1 QALVDLE
8 AVVEVGIVDEALPA
22 HRGARLL
29 EVHPHHDLELAGEA
43 PALRLQALRVLAR
56 GRRVVDRAGADDH
69 DQPVVHAVDDAMDRL
84 ARLVH
89 QPVDVGAGL
98 ELPDEVRGRGQL
110 GDVADAEV
118 VGGCGAGGG
127 VGVCRGGGGGGGDA
141 HRASCGGVSVGL
153 GRWRAEKKTA
163 GRRRRSFRIRVPCLL
178 RTRSR
183 LVPPGAGKAKEPKV
197 GKEAANHGQAVYED
211 SPGDATAAYVTCS
224 SNSTPAAGFR
234 SRARPTTGSPSASL
248 AGSILPGPASQ
259 SRTARARSRA
269 RSASWLS
276 PTGTVASN
284 ALAFSET

>member
-1 QALVDLE
+1 
-8 AVVEVGIVDEALPA
+8 
-22 HRGARLL
+22 
-29 EVHPHHDLELAGEA
+29 
-43 PALRLQALRVLAR
+43 
-56 GRRVVDRAGADDH
+56 
-69 DQPVVHAVDDAMDRL
+69 
-84 ARLVH
+84 
-89 QPVDVGAGL
+89 
-98 ELPDEVRGRGQL
+98 GRGQL
-110 GDVADAEV
+110 GDVADADV
-118 VGGCGAGGG
+118 VGGAGDGSG
-127 VGVCRGGGGGGGDA
+127 VGACRGGGGGSGDA
-141 HRASCGGVSVGL
+141 HRASCGGVSVGP

-211 SPGDATAAYVTCS
+211 SPGDATAAFVTCS
-224 SNSTPAAGFR
+224 SNSTRAAGFR

-284 ALAFSET
+284 ALAFSETPISRGRPSRPRGSGRLASRNSASTRSGYSPRPIVTASRSVTAPPWPRTLRALSM